1 MNFIVPKCR
10 DKELDLL
17 LTGACPA
24 IVREGNAKSQSAKR
38 ATDIKNKKKQEHADF
53 RNITT
58 NCQFKSEIL
67 SSFLFLLKGIFV

>member
-38 ATDIKNKKKQEHADF
+38 ATDIKNKK
-53 RNITT
+53 N
-58 NCQFKSEIL
+58 KSTPISVIL
-67 SSFLFLLKGIFV
+67 PQIVNSKARF